1 MKSIIRLI
9 MLAGV
14 SLAFNAQALTLSL
27 VPEQTQ
33 INSGDA
39 LRLNLTVD
47 GLYNQS
53 APSLGAYD
61 LALDFNSDLL
71 SLTTIYWGDA
81 ALGNQLDLA
90 GFGSL
95 QDIINS
101 AVNLHNRSLN
111 FFELSFDSAE
121 DLDQQQAG
129 NFTLLSLLFTS
140 SNAGVADFS
149 LHINALSD
157 AWGNALTAD
166 IRNASVTIE
175 DGNMTTVPES
185 SAWLLLMMGLIAL
198 GFRQLKLR

>member
-33 INSGDA
+33 VNSGDA
-39 LRLNLTVD
+39 LRLSLTVD
-47 GLYNQS
+47 GLNNQS

-95 QDIINS
+95 QDIINN

-140 SNAGVADFS
+140 SNAGIADFS